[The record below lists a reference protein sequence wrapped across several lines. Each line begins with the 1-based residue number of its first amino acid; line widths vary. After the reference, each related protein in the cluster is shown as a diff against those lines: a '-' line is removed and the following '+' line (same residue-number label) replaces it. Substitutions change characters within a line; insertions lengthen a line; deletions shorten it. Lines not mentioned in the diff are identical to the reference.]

1 MSYQENSNPNICK
14 KQEETIMQLFINKL
28 MSEIQYQSEN
38 LSRIRTLDYKLTRPL
53 DGDVKNGEDPT
64 PDCIM
69 RKLEQMVDELAT
81 YNRAISIHISN
92 IEKVI

>member
-1 MSYQENSNPNICK
+1 MSHQENSNPIICK

-38 LSRIRTLDYKLTRPL
+38 LSRIRTLDCKLTSPL
-53 DGDVKNGEDPT
+53 NGDVKNGDNPT

-69 RKLEQMVDELAT
+69 RKLEQMVEQLAT